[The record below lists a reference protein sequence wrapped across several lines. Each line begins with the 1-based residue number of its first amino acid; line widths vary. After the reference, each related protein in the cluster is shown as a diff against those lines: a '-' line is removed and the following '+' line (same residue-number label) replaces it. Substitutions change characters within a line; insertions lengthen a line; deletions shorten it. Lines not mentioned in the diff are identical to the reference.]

1 MIFSNKLDMLQIDLA
16 LSALDLL
23 KSLHRKQYSQPKCA
37 YFLYRKWFASIIEF
51 TVKSTAFKMDAQ
63 RNTVKSAI
71 NV

>member
-1 MIFSNKLDMLQIDLA
+1 MLQIDLA

-51 TVKSTAFKMDAQ
+51 TVKSTAFKMDA
-63 RNTVKSAI
+63 
-71 NV
+71 